1 MPDLRQYKLFISHS
15 WTYSDAYSRLTEFF
29 DEHPNFLWRNYS
41 VPKNAPIHNAPTQKE
56 LYDAIKQQIAP
67 VNCVLILAGVYSS
80 YSKWINK
87 EIDIA
92 KNVYNKPI
100 IAVQPWGAER
110 TSKNV
115 KDNADKIVNWNS
127 SSIVDAIREYSI

>member
-1 MPDLRQYKLFISHS
+1 M
-15 WTYSDAYSRLTEFF
+15 
-29 DEHPNFLWRNYS
+29 
-41 VPKNAPIHNAPTQKE
+41 
-56 LYDAIKQQIAP
+56 
-67 VNCVLILAGVYSS
+67 LILAGVYSS